1 MDIFSVLNLFGGL
14 AMFLY
19 GMRLMGD
26 GLKESS
32 SGTLKAA
39 MESVTNNPF
48 KAFILGVLVTA
59 IIQSS
64 TATIV
69 ITSGLVAAGI
79 ISLTQ
84 SVPIIIGA
92 NIGTTVTGQ
101 IIRLLDLDSGAS
113 GILQLFRPSTLAPVA
128 LIIGIVMIM
137 GVKVKNA
144 RTIGNIAIGFGILF
158 TGLLTMTNAVDAL
171 GQTGLFEMIF
181 TRLGVNPVLGYL
193 SGVIVSFI
201 LQSSSATIGILQA
214 FSASGAL
221 TFHAVY
227 PIIVGVY
234 LGDCVTT
241 AIVIYLG
248 SPAPAKRVGIIN
260 ILYNLMKSAVVLIA
274 VALLHRFGLLNGLW
288 DRTATSGLIANTNS
302 LFNIICAFALFPML
316 KVFENASYKLVKDD
330 AVEVNKYSEK
340 LDALNPNFVKTPA
353 LALNSCYEL
362 LLEMY
367 YAVRDNIDAGLS
379 LVDHYDQDVVEKIRR
394 EEDDINRVADRL
406 GDSLALLSANLRE
419 ENHVSILNEYYR
431 VVEVFE
437 QMGDRAKDI
446 ADSVEDLQ
454 NKGGSFSD
462 TARREMVVLKELID
476 KVMEYTEQA
485 FKKRDVEAARH
496 IEPLEETVDDLTE
509 AMKSRHLERLAD
521 GKCSVY
527 AATNFMDL
535 VTQVESVSD
544 RCSDVGFSILAR
556 VYPDLLDRSHDYL
569 YRLHSG
575 QDEAYNAEFNEVHG
589 YYFGRLAQI
598 IETEDYGE

>member
-128 LIIGIVMIM
+128 LIISIVMIM

-394 EEDDINRVADRL
+394 EEDDINREIGRA
-406 GDSLALLSANLRE
+406 
-419 ENHVSILNEYYR
+419 HV
-431 VVEVFE
+431 
-437 QMGDRAKDI
+437 
-446 ADSVEDLQ
+446 
-454 NKGGSFSD
+454 
-462 TARREMVVLKELID
+462 
-476 KVMEYTEQA
+476 
-485 FKKRDVEAARH
+485 
-496 IEPLEETVDDLTE
+496 
-509 AMKSRHLERLAD
+509 
-521 GKCSVY
+521 
-527 AATNFMDL
+527 
-535 VTQVESVSD
+535 
-544 RCSDVGFSILAR
+544 
-556 VYPDLLDRSHDYL
+556 
-569 YRLHSG
+569 
-575 QDEAYNAEFNEVHG
+575 
-589 YYFGRLAQI
+589 
-598 IETEDYGE
+598 

>member
-158 TGLLTMTNAVDAL
+158 TGLLTMTDAVDAL

-248 SPAPAKRVGIIN
+248 SPAPAKRVGIVN
-260 ILYNLMKSAVVLIA
+260 ILYNLMKSAAVLIT
-274 VALLHRFGLLNGLW
+274 VALLHRFGLLNSLW

-302 LFNIICAFALFPML
+302 LFNIVCAFALFPML
-316 KVFENASYKLVKDD
+316 KVFENASYKIVKDD

-379 LVDHYDQDVVEKIRR
+379 LVDHYDQSVVETIRR
-394 EEDDINRVADRL
+394 EEDDINLVADRL
-406 GDSLALLSANLRE
+406 GDYLALLSANLRE

-446 ADSVEDLQ
+446 ADSVEDLER
-454 NKGGSFSD
+454 KGGAFSD
-462 TARREMVVLKELID
+462 TAKREMVVLKELID

-575 QDEAYNAEFNEVHG
+575 QDDGYNAEFKEVHG
-589 YYFGRLAQI
+589 YYFGRLAEI

>member
-214 FSASGAL
+214 FSA
-221 TFHAVY
+221 FKE
-227 PIIVGVY
+227 
-234 LGDCVTT
+234 C
-241 AIVIYLG
+241 
-248 SPAPAKRVGIIN
+248 
-260 ILYNLMKSAVVLIA
+260 
-274 VALLHRFGLLNGLW
+274 
-288 DRTATSGLIANTNS
+288 DR
-302 LFNIICAFALFPML
+302 
-316 KVFENASYKLVKDD
+316 KAS
-330 AVEVNKYSEK
+330 
-340 LDALNPNFVKTPA
+340 
-353 LALNSCYEL
+353 
-362 LLEMY
+362 
-367 YAVRDNIDAGLS
+367 
-379 LVDHYDQDVVEKIRR
+379 
-394 EEDDINRVADRL
+394 
-406 GDSLALLSANLRE
+406 
-419 ENHVSILNEYYR
+419 
-431 VVEVFE
+431 
-437 QMGDRAKDI
+437 
-446 ADSVEDLQ
+446 
-454 NKGGSFSD
+454 
-462 TARREMVVLKELID
+462 
-476 KVMEYTEQA
+476 
-485 FKKRDVEAARH
+485 
-496 IEPLEETVDDLTE
+496 
-509 AMKSRHLERLAD
+509 
-521 GKCSVY
+521 
-527 AATNFMDL
+527 
-535 VTQVESVSD
+535 
-544 RCSDVGFSILAR
+544 
-556 VYPDLLDRSHDYL
+556 
-569 YRLHSG
+569 
-575 QDEAYNAEFNEVHG
+575 
-589 YYFGRLAQI
+589 
-598 IETEDYGE
+598 

>member
-158 TGLLTMTNAVDAL
+158 TGLLTMTDAVDAL

-248 SPAPAKRVGIIN
+248 SPAPAKRVGIVN
-260 ILYNLMKSAVVLIA
+260 ILYNLMKSAAVLIT
-274 VALLHRFGLLNGLW
+274 VALLHRFGLLNSLW

-302 LFNIICAFALFPML
+302 LFNIVCAFALFPML
-316 KVFENASYKLVKDD
+316 KVFENASYKIVKDD

-379 LVDHYDQDVVEKIRR
+379 LVDHYDQSVVETIRR
-394 EEDDINRVADRL
+394 EEDDINLVADRL
-406 GDSLALLSANLRE
+406 GDYLALLSANLRE

-446 ADSVEDLQ
+446 ADSVEDLER
-454 NKGGSFSD
+454 KGGAFSD
-462 TARREMVVLKELID
+462 TAKREMVVLKELID

-496 IEPLEETVDDLTE
+496 IEPLEETVDDVTE

-575 QDEAYNAEFNEVHG
+575 QDDGYNAEFKEVHG
-589 YYFGRLAQI
+589 YYFGRLAEI